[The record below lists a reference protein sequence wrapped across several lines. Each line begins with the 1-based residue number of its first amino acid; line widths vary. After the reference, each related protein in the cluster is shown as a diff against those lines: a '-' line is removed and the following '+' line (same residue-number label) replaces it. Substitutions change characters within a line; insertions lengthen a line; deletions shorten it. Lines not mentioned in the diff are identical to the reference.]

1 MVIKLNLPCGL
12 YQPHADIEK
21 RKSKKFRALRIVVEM
36 IYDMIT
42 LRTWT
47 TEAFVVKSTIYT
59 NHVITRRF
67 VKVALFLE
75 M

>member
-12 YQPHADIEK
+12 YQPHADTEK
-21 RKSKKFRALRIVVEM
+21 RKSKKFHALRIVVEM

-42 LRTWT
+42 LRTWI

-59 NHVITRRF
+59 NHVLHA
-67 VKVALFLE
+67 ALLKLLYF
-75 M
+75 